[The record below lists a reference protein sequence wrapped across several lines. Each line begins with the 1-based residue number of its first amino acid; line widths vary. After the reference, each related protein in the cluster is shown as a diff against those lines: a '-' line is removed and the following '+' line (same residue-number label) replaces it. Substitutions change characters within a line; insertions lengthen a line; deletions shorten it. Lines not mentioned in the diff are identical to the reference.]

1 MISGHRPRRAESR
14 LARLAAAIVA
24 ACLPALAWGAWDVG
38 ALMSLLAK
46 NPPGHATYN
55 EIKHLALL
63 DAPVESSGEL
73 RFVPPRYL
81 ERRTT
86 APGREVLIA
95 DGDSLVLERGGRRM
109 TLSMRDQPEIAVL
122 VESIRATLAG
132 DRGTL
137 ETLHALSVAGG
148 IEGWTLTLLPRVSAA
163 ARFVTRIDVSG
174 KQARIHRIEIEMVG
188 GDRSLMMIRKAG
200 P

>member
-1 MISGHRPRRAESR
+1 MTSGHRPGRAESR
-14 LARLAAAIVA
+14 LARLAAALVA

-46 NPPGHATYN
+46 NPPGNATYN

-81 ERRTT
+81 ERRTDS
-86 APGREVLIA
+86 PGREVLIA

-137 ETLHALSVAGG
+137 EALHTLSVAGP
-148 IEGWTLTLLPRVSAA
+148 IDGWTLTLVPRVSAA

-174 KQARIHRIEIEMVG
+174 KHSRIHRIEIQMVG

>member
-1 MISGHRPRRAESR
+1 MTSGHRPRRAEAR
-14 LARLAAAIVA
+14 LARFAAALVA

-38 ALMSLLAK
+38 ALMGLLAK
-46 NPPGHATYN
+46 NPPGNATYN

-86 APGREVLIA
+86 APGHEVLIA

-109 TLSMRDQPEIAVL
+109 TLSMKDQPEIAVL

-132 DRGTL
+132 DRATL

-148 IEGWTLTLLPRVSAA
+148 IEGWTLTLLPRTPTA
-163 ARFVTRIDVSG
+163 ARLVTRIDVSG
-174 KQARIHRIEIEMVG
+174 KQARIHRIEMQMVG

>member
-1 MISGHRPRRAESR
+1 MTSGLPSRRAESR
-14 LARLAAAIVA
+14 LVRLAAALLA

-46 NPPGHATYN
+46 NPPGNATYN

-95 DGDSLVLERGGRRM
+95 DGDSLVLERGERRM
-109 TLSMRDQPEIAVL
+109 TLSMKDQPEIAVL

-137 ETLHALSVAGG
+137 ETLHTLSVAGG
-148 IEGWTLTLLPRVSAA
+148 IEGWTLTLVPRVPAA

-174 KQARIHRIEIEMVG
+174 KQARIHRIEIQMVG
-188 GDRSLMMIRKAG
+188 GDRSLMLIRKAG

>member
-46 NPPGHATYN
+46 NPPGNATYS

-148 IEGWTLTLLPRVSAA
+148 IEGWTLTLLPRVPAA
-163 ARFVTRIDVSG
+163 ARLVTRIDVSG
-174 KQARIHRIEIEMVG
+174 KQARIHRIEIQMVG
-188 GDRSLMMIRKAG
+188 GDRSLMLIRKAG